1 MQLLQCCKGFLYLI
15 HRDAVPVKSDCVQ
28 TAIST
33 RHSVTIK
40 RVGHGWV
47 RAYHFETRTI
57 KVFLSLWDKQAIMPP
72 MRIAVCFDGRIFIH
86 DHIPFPVFQIPYV
99 LFLCLFYSPSV
110 NPFISISSLYIIH
123 FLTAQTRSL
132 CFTPTTTPCDTH
144 SFHVYLRFPVPP
156 LSFPTIPS
164 TALRSE
170 YPLNPRNVISNNI
183 YFLAVLHE
191 LLVPNI
197 PRWCSSKI
205 RLHPN
210 RAAHSTGVVHVGF
223 LKRIF

>member
-1 MQLLQCCKGFLYLI
+1 MDGSLF
-15 HRDAVPVKSDCVQ
+15 
-28 TAIST
+28 
-33 RHSVTIK
+33 TIT
-40 RVGHGWV
+40 
-47 RAYHFETRTI
+47 F
-57 KVFLSLWDKQAIMPP
+57 
-72 MRIAVCFDGRIFIH
+72 
-86 DHIPFPVFQIPYV
+86 PFPCFKYRMFCSFAF
-99 LFLCLFYSPSV
+99 LFTVRQSIHLHILF
-110 NPFISISSLYIIH
+110 IIH

-132 CFTPTTTPCDTH
+132 CFTPTTTPRDTH

-156 LSFPTIPS
+156 PSFPTIPS